1 MDQYKV
7 IPGADSL
14 HESTEAHGGVGA
26 PNPLVQLDP
35 GLFIWTIITF
45 LILLFVLAKFAWKPL
60 LAALESR
67 ESTIKSSL
75 DDAEKAKRE
84 LERINVESEEIIAK
98 AQSDAQGIRSEAKAA
113 AEKIKADLIASTDD
127 DVKKI
132 RDEAHKQIQVEKDKA
147 INDIREEV
155 VTLTMSVAEK
165 VIKKNLSKDE
175 NQSLIEESLKS
186 LNGYDA

>member
-14 HESTEAHGGVGA
+14 HESTEAHGGVVA

-98 AQSDAQGIRSEAKAA
+98 ARSDAQGIRSEAKAA

-155 VTLTMSVAEK
+155 VTLTISVAEK

>member
-155 VTLTMSVAEK
+155 VTLTISVAEK

>member
-98 AQSDAQGIRSEAKAA
+98 ARSDAQGIRSEAKAA

-155 VTLTMSVAEK
+155 VTLTISVAEK

>member
-1 MDQYKV
+1 MDQYKI
-7 IPGADSL
+7 IPGSDSL
-14 HESTEAHGGVGA
+14 HESTEAHGGVGT

-98 AQSDAQGIRSEAKAA
+98 ARSDAQGIRSEAKAA

-155 VTLTMSVAEK
+155 VTLTISVAEK

>member
-1 MDQYKV
+1 MDQYKI
-7 IPGADSL
+7 IPGGDSL
-14 HESTEAHGGVGA
+14 HESTEAHGGVGT

-45 LILLFVLAKFAWKPL
+45 LILLFVLSKFAWKPL
-60 LAALESR
+60 LTALESR
-67 ESTIKSSL
+67 ESTIRSSL
-75 DDAEKAKRE
+75 DDAEKAKQE
-84 LERINVESEEIIAK
+84 LERLNVESEEIIAK
-98 AQSDAQGIRSEAKAA
+98 ARSDAQTIRSEAKAA
-113 AEKIKADLIASTDD
+113 AEKIKTDLIASADG

-132 RDEAHKQIQVEKDKA
+132 RDEAHKQIQVEKEKA

-175 NQSLIEESLKS
+175 NQGLIEDSLKS
-186 LNGYDA
+186 LKGYDA

>member
-7 IPGADSL
+7 IPGADSS
-14 HESTEAHGGVGA
+14 HESTEAHGGLGA

-98 AQSDAQGIRSEAKAA
+98 ARSDAQGIRSEAKAA